1 MKRGFIIITI
11 FLILIGVCIWEDV
24 YLSTNLKTLNE
35 KATELASI
43 VRNSEDVNSE
53 IVKDKIKELDEFW
66 TKTENYFCLVVNHI
80 NMEEAGE
87 QITKIKTFSE
97 LNQKEELLIE
107 VDLLVYFS
115 ESYQHII
122 VPHIQNIL

>member
-24 YLSTNLKTLNE
+24 YLSSNLKTLNTM
-35 KATELASI
+35 ATELAQV
-43 VRNSEDVNSE
+43 VRQSENADDE
-53 IVKDKIKELDEFW
+53 IVKNKIKNLDEFW

-87 QITKIKTFSE
+87 QISKIKTLSE
-97 LNQKEELLIE
+97 LNKKEELLVE
-107 VDLLVYFS
+107 VDLLIYFS
-115 ESYQHII
+115 ESYEHII

>member
-66 TKTENYFCLVVNHI
+66 AKTENYFCLVVNHI